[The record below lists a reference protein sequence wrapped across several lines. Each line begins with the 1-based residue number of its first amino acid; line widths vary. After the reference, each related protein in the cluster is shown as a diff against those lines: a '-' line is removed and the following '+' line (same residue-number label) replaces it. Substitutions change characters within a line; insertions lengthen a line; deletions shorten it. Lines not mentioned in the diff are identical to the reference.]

1 MMSLPDSPP
10 SHLDTPTTGNL
21 ESAGKH
27 LQQCLRADPDNGAYV
42 SLTKQVR
49 LLEARKKAGD
59 EAFKRGAYEE
69 AVAAWTECL
78 GVDPSLKAFNA
89 KLYNNRATAFGK
101 LRRHQEAVDDCGQAI
116 ALEPGY
122 VKAFR
127 RRAESLYAM
136 GGASFVLMRVRA
148 LAASN
153 GEIGVSIDGS

>member
-1 MMSLPDSPP
+1 M
-10 SHLDTPTTGNL
+10 
-21 ESAGKH
+21 
-27 LQQCLRADPDNGAYV
+27 
-42 SLTKQVR
+42 R

-59 EAFKRGAYEE
+59 EAFKRGAYQE

-136 GGASFVLMRVRA
+136 GGACVVGLLF
-148 LAASN
+148 
-153 GEIGVSIDGS
+153 IC

>member
-1 MMSLPDSPP
+1 M
-10 SHLDTPTTGNL
+10 
-21 ESAGKH
+21 
-27 LQQCLRADPDNGAYV
+27 

-59 EAFKRGAYEE
+59 EAFKRGAYQE
-69 AVAAWTECL
+69 AVVAWTECL

-101 LRRHQEAVDDCGQAI
+101 LRRHQEAVDHCGQAI

-136 GGASFVLMRVRA
+136 GGASFVLMRVRV
-148 LAASN
+148 LGCFERRN
-153 GEIGVSIDGS
+153 RCIDRWILTTQTHLPPHSIPQGRRTWSSACGTGTRSPSW